1 MAKKLRLVIVVA
13 VVAATGAIM
22 LSARGPAPR
31 EIRLIGKNTT
41 FYVEGGGDPNPV
53 LVVKPGESIRIIFRN
68 TDAGM
73 RHDFTIPDWGVESK
87 AVAGIGETAVTFK
100 APDRGRAEYNCTPH
114 ATVMK
119 GTIAV
124 E

>member
-1 MAKKLRLVIVVA
+1 MAKQLRLVVLIA
-13 VVAATGAIM
+13 VVAGAGVIM

-31 EIRLIGKNTT
+31 EIHLVGRNTT
-41 FYVEGGGDPNPV
+41 FYVEGSADANPT
-53 LVVKPGESIRIIFRN
+53 LRVKPGESIRIVFRN
-68 TDAGM
+68 AEAGM
-73 RHDFTIPDWGVESK
+73 RHDFTIPDWGVESSV
-87 AVAGIGETAVTFK
+87 VAGVGETAVSFK
-100 APDRGRAEYNCTPH
+100 APERGRAEYHCTPH

>member
-1 MAKKLRLVIVVA
+1 MAKTLRLVVSIAVVA
-13 VVAATGAIM
+13 VTGAMI

-31 EIRLIGKNTT
+31 EIHLVGRNTT
-41 FYVEGGGDPNPV
+41 FYIEGSSDPNPI
-53 LVVKPGESIRIIFRN
+53 LRVKPAESIRIVFRN
-68 TDAGM
+68 ADAGM
-73 RHDFTIPDWGVESK
+73 RHDFTIPDWDVESNV
-87 AVAGIGETAVTFK
+87 VAGLGETAVTFK
-100 APDRGRAEYNCTPH
+100 APERGRVEYSCTPH

>member
-1 MAKKLRLVIVVA
+1 MASKFRLVILIA
-13 VVAATGAIM
+13 VVAGAGAII

-31 EIRLIGKNTT
+31 EIHLVGRNTT
-41 FYVEGGGDPNPV
+41 FFVEGAADPNPI
-53 LVVKPGESIRIIFRN
+53 LRVKPGESVRIVFRN
-68 TDAGM
+68 ADAGM
-73 RHDFTIPDWGVESK
+73 RHDFTIPDWGVESS
-87 AVAGIGETAVTFK
+87 AVAGAGETAVTFRV
-100 APDRGRAEYNCTPH
+100 PERGTAQYHCTPH

>member
-1 MAKKLRLVIVVA
+1 MANKLRLVVLIA
-13 VVAATGAIM
+13 VAAGTGAII

-31 EIRLIGKNTT
+31 EIRLVGRNTT
-41 FYVEGGGDPNPV
+41 FYLEGSADPNPI
-53 LVVKPGESIRIIFRN
+53 LRVKPGETVRIVFRN
-68 TDAGM
+68 VDAGM
-73 RHDFTIPDWGVESK
+73 RHDFTIPDWDVESNV
-87 AVAGIGETAVTFK
+87 VAGLGETAVTFT
-100 APDRGRAEYNCTPH
+100 APARGRVEYNCTPH

>member
-1 MAKKLRLVIVVA
+1 MADKLRLVVLIA
-13 VVAATGAIM
+13 VAAGTGAII

-31 EIRLIGKNTT
+31 EIHLVGRNTT
-41 FYVEGGGDPNPV
+41 FYLQGSADPNPI
-53 LVVKPGESIRIIFRN
+53 LRVKPGETVRIVFRN
-68 TDAGM
+68 ADAGM
-73 RHDFTIPDWGVESK
+73 RHDFTIPDWDVESNV
-87 AVAGIGETAVTFK
+87 VAGPGETVVTFR
-100 APDRGRAEYNCTPH
+100 APGRGRAQYNCTPH